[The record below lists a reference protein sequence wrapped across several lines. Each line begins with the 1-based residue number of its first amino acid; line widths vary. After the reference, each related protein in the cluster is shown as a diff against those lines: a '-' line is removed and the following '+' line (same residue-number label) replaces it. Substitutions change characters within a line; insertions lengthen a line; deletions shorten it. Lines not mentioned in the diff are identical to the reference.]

1 MSVLQLCCLS
11 AEDELT
17 CLFFKTLIDPD
28 HINVSSWQRQEES
41 LFGFFFVLFCFF
53 FPPSPFGNLI
63 DER

>member
-41 LFGFFFVLFCFF
+41 LFGVFLFYFGF

-63 DER
+63 GDR